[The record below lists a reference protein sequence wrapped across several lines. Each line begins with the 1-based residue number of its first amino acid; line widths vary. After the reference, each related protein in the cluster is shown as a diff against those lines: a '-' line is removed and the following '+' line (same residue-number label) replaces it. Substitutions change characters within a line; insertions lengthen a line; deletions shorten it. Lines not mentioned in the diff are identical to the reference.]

1 MSKAKTDKTTTP
13 NDSATYY
20 QIGEFAKLA
29 HVSISKLRYYDE
41 IGLLKPNIRSN
52 DSSYR
57 YYDSAQLDRVATIKS
72 FQRHGMSLQQMN
84 ILLHDKYSF
93 FKQMAEFSN
102 NKIDELN
109 RQIDTLIQMRN
120 EYENLALTYPVL
132 AQELEMD
139 RILYAPVASYKVIET
154 PYHEKDL
161 FNADSIS
168 TDSHFYTQRLCK
180 ELNSVQWFASDTG
193 YKIDLNNLAAPLSG
207 DLLFRLSSRHPQITS
222 DSMKKIPSA
231 DYLRYMTA
239 MNEDDVI
246 FHFKRMLD
254 YCKEIERTPES
265 YGYLWFMV
273 DDYGDGTDKP
283 ILQLCIPLKP
293 KKA

>member
-1 MSKAKTDKTTTP
+1 MSKLNPEQFTAE
-13 NDSATYY
+13 NGSATYY

-41 IGLLKPNIRSN
+41 IGLLKPNVRSK

-57 YYDSAQLDRVATIKS
+57 YYDAAQLDRVATIKA

-84 ILLHDKYSF
+84 TLLHDKYSF
-93 FKQMAEFSN
+93 FRQMADFSN
-102 NKIDELN
+102 NKIEELN

-154 PYHEKDL
+154 HYYEKEL
-161 FNADSIS
+161 FNADLAS
-168 TDSHFYTQRLCK
+168 TDSYFYTQRLCK

-193 YKIDLNNLAAPLSG
+193 YKINLNNLTTPLSG

-222 DSMKKIPSA
+222 DSMKKMPSA

-239 MNEDDVI
+239 MDENDVI
-246 FHFKRMLD
+246 FHFRRMLD
-254 YCKEIERTPES
+254 YCQEIERIPED

-273 DDYGDGTDKP
+273 DDYGDGTNKP

-293 KKA
+293 KE